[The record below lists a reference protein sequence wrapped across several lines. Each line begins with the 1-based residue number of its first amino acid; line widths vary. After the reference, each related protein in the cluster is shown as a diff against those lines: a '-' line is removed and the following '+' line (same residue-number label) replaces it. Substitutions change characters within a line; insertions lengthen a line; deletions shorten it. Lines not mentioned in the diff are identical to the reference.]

1 MLSVLLELVDFA
13 SGIPSSSPND
23 DIVDG
28 APTESTRGLP
38 LTANFA
44 NRSQG
49 IDFRTIA
56 IIVLSGFVLA
66 LVLAGAIFIVMQW
79 NKVGMPSTA
88 VGPALASSMK
98 KTPGKFLPSTL

>member
-13 SGIPSSSPND
+13 SGIPSSSPY
-23 DIVDG
+23 IVEG

-44 NRSQG
+44 NKSQG

-66 LVLAGAIFIVMQW
+66 LVLAGAVFIVMQW
-79 NKVGMPSTA
+79 NKVEMSSTA

-98 KTPGKFLPSTL
+98 KTPGNFLPLTL